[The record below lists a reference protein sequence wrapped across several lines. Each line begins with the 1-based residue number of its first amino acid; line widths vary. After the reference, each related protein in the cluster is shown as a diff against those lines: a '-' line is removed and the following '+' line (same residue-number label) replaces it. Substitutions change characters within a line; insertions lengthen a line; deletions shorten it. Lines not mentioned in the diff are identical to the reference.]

1 MEGNNGIL
9 TQKFIEL
16 RQSIL
21 NNERNSQCESCWERD
36 DNTNMSPRR
45 TSQHLKNPEV
55 WKNKWE
61 TLDLYQ
67 PVNSLIVTFSNKC
80 QMMCI
85 YCSPQVSSMWED
97 SQHRLPF
104 KGIKHRPDIEQP
116 KKLEELADMSKVTG
130 LTISGGEPMM
140 EQACIDFLQTLEPN
154 HNRHMGIVTN
164 LSYGNAVFN
173 TLIDIL
179 NRHGRMATAVSLDS
193 MGENKTRK
201 YLNWD
206 LWQSNFEKLI
216 SNFSVRKKI
225 FTDIHIGVIITVTI
239 LNYMDVQGILEYIIS
254 FRKKGIDI
262 RFSIHPIDSKQ
273 MGSMASGR
281 LDPTLT
287 IQLGNDEQYL
297 SDRERWMIDSFN
309 KLIIGTI
316 LDTELE
322 KLTQEY
328 FKEYFK

>member
-1 MEGNNGIL
+1 
-9 TQKFIEL
+9 
-16 RQSIL
+16 
-21 NNERNSQCESCWERD
+21 
-36 DNTNMSPRR
+36 
-45 TSQHLKNPEV
+45 
-55 WKNKWE
+55 
-61 TLDLYQ
+61 
-67 PVNSLIVTFSNKC
+67 
-80 QMMCI
+80 
-85 YCSPQVSSMWED
+85 
-97 SQHRLPF
+97 
-104 KGIKHRPDIEQP
+104 
-116 KKLEELADMSKVTG
+116 MSKVTG

-254 FRKKGIDI
+254 FRKKGII
-262 RFSIHPIDSKQ
+262 GLRFAINIVDSNILGSLRSGEIDPNFCLK
-273 MGSMASGR
+273 
-281 LDPTLT
+281 L
-287 IQLGNDEQYL
+287 NDEDLKYITNEEKIL
-297 SDRERWMIDSFN
+297 IGNFVEFIKGTTLN
-309 KLIIGTI
+309 KDLQIS
-316 LDTELE
+316 TEE
-322 KLTQEY
+322 YFREY
-328 FKEYFK
+328 FK